1 MMRKV
6 VRVEL
11 DFNTISILA
20 LRQLGDDYIP
30 EGTATVR
37 VAGWKVKICR
47 EDNTDTF
54 EEFHEADKG
63 EAIRYALEVSAAHGC
78 EFIDLTKEST

>member
-1 MMRKV
+1 MSKV

-11 DFNTISILA
+11 DFKTINMLA
-20 LRQLGDDYIP
+20 LRRLGDDFIP
-30 EGTATVR
+30 EGNATVR
-37 VAGWKVKICR
+37 VAGWKVTLYR
-47 EDNTDTF
+47 ENNTGVF

-78 EFIDLTKEST
+78 EFIDLTKESK